1 MKKLIFIIVGLTLMT
16 ALQAQTKTP
25 DDLDIIQSI
34 FGKDKKELTQAYM
47 NLQGEAA
54 TAFWPIYDEYE
65 AKRRELVRE
74 RLITLAQYID
84 NYATLNDETA
94 ATLSKESLNNIKNID
109 KLHEKY
115 FNKMKK
121 AVGTLNASKFM
132 QMEVYFQRI
141 VEAEVLD
148 DIPFIGEMDNLK
160 K

>member
-1 MKKLIFIIVGLTLMT
+1 MKKIIFIIIGLALMT
-16 ALQAQTKTP
+16 ALPAQNRAP

-34 FGKDKKELTQAYM
+34 FGKDKKELAQVYM
-47 NLQGEAA
+47 NLQG
-54 TAFWPIYDEYE
+54 
-65 AKRRELVRE
+65 
-74 RLITLAQYID
+74 
-84 NYATLNDETA
+84 ETA

-121 AVGTLNASKFM
+121 ADM
-132 QMEVYFQRI
+132 QMDVYIQRI
-141 VEAEVLD
+141 VEAEVLN